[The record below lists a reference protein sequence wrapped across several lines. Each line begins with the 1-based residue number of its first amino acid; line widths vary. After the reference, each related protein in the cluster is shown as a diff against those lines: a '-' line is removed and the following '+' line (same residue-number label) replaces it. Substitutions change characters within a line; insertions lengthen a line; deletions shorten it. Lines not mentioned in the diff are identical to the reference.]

1 MTQCLWFCDTLQRGG
16 VEGNLIA
23 ASLVYSACMVFFVW
37 FGYCFVLFVLFSFS
51 ALNNRNR

>member
-1 MTQCLWFCDTLQRGG
+1 MTQCLWFCNTLQRGG

-23 ASLVYSACMVFFVW
+23 ASLVYSACMVFLFW
-37 FGYCFVLFVLFSFS
+37 FGYCFVLFLFSFS